1 MLSRQL
7 ERDDRHLARKRSALV
22 GDLCRKDAPLNRISI
37 RGAAVATAMA
47 STSILA
53 ATGIAAFASDGAAAA
68 DTLRS
73 GHRQAGSPLSIYSVE
88 RSALEPAPAVRATS
102 KATVQRRATRSTA
115 REGLAPKV
123 LGRMLAA
130 DRGWTG
136 RQWDCLEK
144 LWMRESGWK
153 VRAENPSSGAYGI
166 PQSLPASKMAAFGA
180 DYRTSARTQI
190 RWGLHYIDQTYDTP
204 CGAWRF
210 FQNNGYY

>member
-1 MLSRQL
+1 M
-7 ERDDRHLARKRSALV
+7 
-22 GDLCRKDAPLNRISI
+22 NRISI

-47 STSILA
+47 STSVLA
-53 ATGIAAFASDGAAAA
+53 ATGIAAFASDGTAAA

-73 GHRQAGSPLSIYSVE
+73 GHRQAGAPLSVHHVE
-88 RSALEPAPAVRATS
+88 RSALEPAPAARATS
-102 KATVQRRATRSTA
+102 KATVQRRASRATERA
-115 REGLAPKV
+115 GLSPKV

-136 RQWDCLEK
+136 RQWDCLDK

-166 PQSLPASKMAAFGA
+166 PQSLPARKMAAFGS

-210 FQNNGYY
+210 FQSHNYY